1 MLLKHLTNT
10 IMDNA
15 GGASSS
21 SSDPELSST
30 FSRLLNRD
38 NTYRRIEEQGSFHN
52 SENDIAD

>member
-21 SSDPELSST
+21 YSKDINITLSWLSAIIIM
-30 FSRLLNRD
+30 N
-38 NTYRRIEEQGSFHN
+38 NIGY
-52 SENDIAD
+52 